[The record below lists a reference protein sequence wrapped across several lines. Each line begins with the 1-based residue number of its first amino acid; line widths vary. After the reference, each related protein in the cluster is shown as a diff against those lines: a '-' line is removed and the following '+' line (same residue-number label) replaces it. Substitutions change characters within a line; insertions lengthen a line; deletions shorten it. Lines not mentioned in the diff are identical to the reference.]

1 VLVVVGIVA
10 AVRGTGPAHGRAPS
24 PASATGTTAP
34 ASTTTVRPPPVT
46 TTTTT
51 ITLKPGLGTGDSG
64 PAVQALQQRLTDLKY
79 DPGTVDG
86 HFGTETWQAVVAFQ
100 KVSGLPRTGRATQDV
115 TTALATATP
124 PGPLVAGGGASRVEI
139 DLARQVLMLYEG
151 DQLVRTVM
159 ISTGGGY
166 RYCVPNPPGPDQC
179 AVAIT
184 PGGSYRIFYKFLGKQ
199 TNKLGELYNPM
210 YFNGGIAI
218 HGEPAVPT
226 TPASHGC
233 VRIPMSE
240 SLWFFGRLPMGEPVY
255 VVGGTKAPVPFN
267 TPAPNGQ
274 APVGAPAPVP
284 TAAPV
289 PTTVAPPTTTTLPP
303 PTTTLPP
310 TTTTTPPTSTTRPG
324 G

>member
-1 VLVVVGIVA
+1 M
-10 AVRGTGPAHGRAPS
+10 
-24 PASATGTTAP
+24 
-34 ASTTTVRPPPVT
+34 
-46 TTTTT
+46 
-51 ITLKPGLGTGDSG
+51 GDAG

-79 DPGTVDG
+79 DPGTIDG
-86 HFGTETWQAVVAFQ
+86 HYGTETWQAIIAFQ
-100 KVSGLPRTGRATQDV
+100 KVSGLARTGRATSDV

-124 PGPLVAGGGASRVEI
+124 PGPLVAAGGASRVEI
-139 DLARQVLMLYEG
+139 DLPRQVLMLYEG

-226 TPASHGC
+226 SPASHGC

-240 SLWFFGRLPMGEPVY
+240 SMWFFSRLPVGEPVY
-255 VVGGTKAPVPFN
+255 VVGGAKAPVPFN

-274 APVGAPAPVP
+274 APASAPV
-284 TAAPV
+284 PV
-289 PTTVAPPTTTTLPP
+289 PTTTAPTTTAPAPTTTTSTLP
-303 PTTTLPP
+303 PTTVAP